1 MESTVF
7 IDELSF
13 MKSSS
18 GKPKVLITEK
28 KVYDVPDEIGEK
40 IFDVMMG
47 HNLKEALKGHKPF
60 AESIKAEKFE
70 DRIYFRYNKQTGISE
85 KIEAEQLKNE
95 LEWYWDNDADEDYE
109 EDFRE
114 YIDGSAN
121 IGDSHETETHVYCVI
136 SMGNFDI

>member
-1 MESTVF
+1 MESTIF

-13 MKSSS
+13 MKSES
-18 GKPKVLITEK
+18 GKLKVLITEK

-40 IFDVMMG
+40 IFDLMIG
-47 HNLKEALKGHKPF
+47 HQLRETFKNVRPF

-95 LEWYWDNDADEDYE
+95 LDWYWNTKVDEDYE
-109 EDFRE
+109 EDFRN

-121 IGDSHETETHVYCVI
+121 IGDSYETNTHVYCVI
-136 SMGNFDI
+136 ALGNFDI